1 VAVSAKRVA
10 NIELKSSAAGVDDG
24 IKDARRKLARFE
36 REQARAARQAA
47 RDAKAARKQMLGAG
61 RSVLGTVRDGIGL
74 GLGLQAAGGLTGMAS
89 DVLDYEKALTRL
101 QITASTSPAAI
112 RAFSKT
118 VEQASLDTG
127 VGRNE
132 ILSAAAAYVALTGD
146 MATATASTATWS
158 KIAAATGST
167 VSDIA
172 QTAAA
177 LSQQMGI
184 GPAEMEATFSALA
197 QQGKA
202 GAIELKD
209 LAGTMAQIAPM
220 WGMFKGGKGLQGV
233 RELGAALQVVK
244 RGFGGD
250 ASETVTGLQ
259 SLLVALTKNASRFK
273 ASGIKVFDVDKHG
286 KESMKDVFSIVEEI
300 SKSDLVNHP
309 DLLEK
314 AFGRVEAY
322 RAYVQLS
329 QNKDLLAKFVSD
341 SSDAG
346 LIQRDFGTYMES
358 SSAKIEKSWNEI
370 KLAVVSAFTPERVQA
385 FADGLSFAAGKLME
399 VARWIDKHSN
409 IDGNPEV
416 VSDDADRVVSELK
429 SQHLPTERMR
439 EIALRLQNI
448 NPNGES
454 LADLPEVPQMNTTY
468 RGMIEAGERIGH
480 ELNAVSAGMMV
491 HQDERKQ
498 ATAEYLASVGGR
510 APWLGPDPWA
520 GGSGGGGGGSA
531 IDERKLANAMAAALQ
546 RVGLGVKVGA
556 EPLSK
561 ATKNAPSLSTRPG
574 GRL

>member
-1 VAVSAKRVA
+1 MTVSAKREA
-10 NIELKSSAAGVDDG
+10 RIELKSSAAGVDQG
-24 IKDARRKLARFE
+24 INDARRKLRRFD
-36 REQARAARQAA
+36 REQARAVRQAE
-47 RDAKAARKQMLGAG
+47 RDAKATRKQMLGAG
-61 RSVLGTVRDGIGL
+61 RSVLGTVKDGIGL

-101 QITASTSPAAI
+101 QITANASPTAI

-118 VEQASLDTG
+118 VEEASLNTG
-127 VGRNE
+127 IGRNE

-146 MATATASTATWS
+146 MDTASASTATWA

-167 VSDIA
+167 VADIA

-209 LAGTMAQIAPM
+209 LAGTMSQIAPM
-220 WGMFKGGKGLQGV
+220 WAMFKGGQGIQGV

-250 ASETVTGLQ
+250 AGETVTGLQ
-259 SLLVALTKNASRFK
+259 GLLVSLQKNAKRF
-273 ASGIKVFDVDKHG
+273 SGAGIRVFDTDKNG
-286 KESMKDVFSIVEEI
+286 KQSMRDVFSIVDAI

-322 RAYVQLS
+322 RAYLQLS
-329 QNKDLLAKFVSD
+329 QNRDVLEKFVRD

-358 SSAKIEKSWNEI
+358 SSAKIERAWNEI
-370 KLAVVSAFTPERVQA
+370 KLAVASAFTPERIKA
-385 FADGLSFAAGKLME
+385 FADGLSFAAGKIME
-399 VARWIDKHSN
+399 VARWIDDHSQ
-409 IDGNPEV
+409 DSNPNL
-416 VSDDADRVVSELK
+416 VSEDSDRVVADLK
-429 SQHLPTERMR
+429 GQHLSRERMKQ
-439 EIALRLQNI
+439 IALQLQNI
-448 NPNGES
+448 DPQGGS
-454 LADLPEVPQMNTTY
+454 ALPPELHGGMNTTFA
-468 RGMIEAGERIGH
+468 GMVEAGERLGQ
-480 ELNAVSAGMMV
+480 ELGAVSAGMMV
-491 HQDERKQ
+491 HQDQRKQ
-498 ATAEYLASVGGR
+498 ATDQYLASMGAR

-520 GGSGGGGGGSA
+520 GASGGGGG
-531 IDERKLANAMAAALQ
+531 IDEKKLANAMAAALQ
-546 RVGLGVKVGA
+546 RVGLGVKLGA
-556 EPLSK
+556 EPLVK
-561 ATKNAPSLSTRPG
+561 ATKNAAMLNTRPG
-574 GRL
+574 GRP